1 MAFDR
6 ISPGDV
12 AAMMGYYS
20 ILNKIIGEING
31 HIRRIPILD
40 NLAERL
46 TYFYEDAEFCDK
58 GEKLQQIH
66 KIHGDRVI
74 FCQKIFFQSRQKM
87 HYMNTFM
94 GIFMLIIYKK
104 LTMNCVEECV
114 ILSNY

>member
-31 HIRRIPILD
+31 LIRRIPILD

-74 FCQKIFFQSRQKM
+74 SARIYFFNPVRKC
-87 HYMNTFM
+87 
-94 GIFMLIIYKK
+94 II
-104 LTMNCVEECV
+104 
-114 ILSNY
+114 